1 MYSCSLQLHASGVL
15 LFHLDIDMC
24 HVPSVHIHTD
34 VQLYPVVPGLF
45 DTIKADI
52 VPCIPAD
59 TLSGPEN
66 PPIDSGDFE
75 VLVMYGSHSAL
86 NR

>member
-1 MYSCSLQLHASGVL
+1 ML
-15 LFHLDIDMC
+15 
-24 HVPSVHIHTD
+24 
-34 VQLYPVVPGLF
+34 PVVPGLF

-86 NR
+86 SR

>member
-1 MYSCSLQLHASGVL
+1 MRSALIFPAATECTFIVTML
-15 LFHLDIDMC
+15 
-24 HVPSVHIHTD
+24 
-34 VQLYPVVPGLF
+34 PVVPGLF

-52 VPCIPAD
+52 VPCIPAE

-75 VLVMYGSHSAL
+75 MLVMYGSH
-86 NR
+86 